1 MSYKVAIDCGHGFNT
16 AGKRTPP
23 FAEALAKTEEGIT
36 VNVQAGEQVREHFAN
51 VGVAH
56 FLKIAL
62 ERCGLTTY
70 MSVFGDI
77 DGYMNDVQY
86 GTNGTQDVVARQRDI
101 STKNCDICVSLH
113 FNAYGNGSW
122 NTAKG
127 VELYY
132 HSVASKVGDG
142 RSLANKVWSYL
153 KDAVAGQTQ
162 RGVKTSDAYGMCNST
177 ALGVQASILIEHA
190 FMTNVEEARNMMC
203 SPSAWKLYAEAEA
216 KGICEYLGVAYVAE
230 GQQSGEGQG
239 TGEGEG
245 TGTGTGESGNPSEQP
260 IGENPSEQPSQGG
273 TNIGGIGWQDDTP
286 VTPEITDNRQWRV
299 QCGAFSHQKNLDK
312 CLAKLRVSGVQAWY
326 QKEADGMFHVY
337 AGTFSKRGNAVRQS
351 RLLTLA
357 GIANC
362 IKEVR

>member
-23 FAEALAKTEEGIT
+23 FAEALTKTEEGIT
-36 VNVQAGEQVREHFAN
+36 VNVEAGEQVREHFAN

-101 STKNCDICVSLH
+101 SAQNCDICVSLH

-142 RSLANKVWSYL
+142 RTLANKVWSYL

-230 GQQSGEGQG
+230 GQQSGGEGQG
-239 TGEGEG
+239 TGEG
-245 TGTGTGESGNPSEQP
+245 TGTGEGSGNPSEQP

-273 TNIGGIGWQDDTP
+273 TNIGGIGWHDDTP
-286 VTPEITDNRQWRV
+286 ATPEITDNRQWRV

-312 CLAKLRVSGVQAWY
+312 CLAKLRVNGVQAWY

-362 IKEVR
+362 IKEVT